1 MKTLQSDAKEMTV
14 FEIAAFCEK
23 TGMRVVIEDG
33 SITNLVTEGK

>member
-23 TGMRVVIEDG
+23 AGMRVVIEDG
-33 SITNLVTEGK
+33 SITNIVTEGK